1 MSSTKSTSKK
11 PKAPTPRAHDPL
23 DFGAIFADNSAKNE
37 RLEMLD
43 AIGDKVFGVDNLAVK
58 TQFNPREIM
67 AFATA
72 RTFALKYNIPILLSW
87 TDAIMLNKISQGRQ
101 SRKEFADIAKS
112 MLAAQS
118 VDDKQKTLADR
129 LFGM

>member
-1 MSSTKSTSKK
+1 MSSAKSTSKK
-11 PKAPTPRAHDPL
+11 TKASAPRAHDPL
-23 DFGAIFADNSAKNE
+23 DFGAIFADNNTKNE

-58 TQFNPREIM
+58 TQFNSREIM

-72 RTFALKYNIPILLSW
+72 RTFAIKYNIPILLSW

-112 MLAAQS
+112 MLAAQT

>member
-1 MSSTKSTSKK
+1 MSAKSAPKK
-11 PKAPTPRAHDPL
+11 PKAPAPRAHDPL
-23 DFGAIFADNSAKNE
+23 DFSAIFADNNAKNE

-58 TQFNPREIM
+58 TQFNSREIM

-112 MLAAQS
+112 MLASQS
-118 VDDKQKTLADR
+118 IDDNQKTLADR
-129 LFGM
+129 LFGV

>member
-1 MSSTKSTSKK
+1 MSTAKSTPKK
-11 PKAPTPRAHDPL
+11 PKAPAPRAHDPL

-112 MLAAQS
+112 MLAAQT

>member
-1 MSSTKSTSKK
+1 MSSAKSTPKK
-11 PKAPTPRAHDPL
+11 PKAPTPSAHDPL
-23 DFGAIFADNSAKNE
+23 DFGAIFADNNAKNE